1 LLKGDEAPEDDSET
15 HAQEMSGEISKSIDD
30 DDEDS
35 RIEEV

>member
-1 LLKGDEAPEDDSET
+1 LLKGDEAPEDDSEN
-15 HAQEMSGEISKSIDD
+15 HAKEMSEEVSKSID